1 MNAVPCQLWRP
12 GPIDVVSRL
21 AGLLWRPPLRYL
33 GFQGVEECAALF
45 AIVTHI
51 THVAGH
57 TGASACLLA
66 LLQRS
71 DVVTGSSPAVIR

>member
-12 GPIDVVSRL
+12 GLIDVASRL
-21 AGLLWRPPLRYL
+21 AGLLWCPPLRYL

-45 AIVTHI
+45 VIVTQI

-66 LLQRS
+66 LLHRS